1 MPKILIIGA
10 GGQIGSEL
18 TLKLRSIHG
27 TDQVIASDISYENS
41 EIVNSGP
48 FEIVDAKE
56 YSAIKICIEK
66 HQIDTVYLLAAM
78 LSATGEQYPMK
89 AWDLNMNSLF
99 HVLNLAKDGCIKKIF
114 WPSSIAV
121 FGPSTPKKNTAQHT
135 TMEPTTV
142 YGITKQT
149 GERWCEWYHRKYGID
164 VRSLRYP
171 GLISWKTLPGGGT
184 TDYAVEI
191 FHKAL
196 FDHHYE
202 SFLSK
207 DTELPMMYMD
217 DAIKATVKLM
227 EADVNDIKIRSSYNV
242 AAINFT
248 PDDLAESIR
257 QHIKDF
263 KISYEPDFRQ
273 TIADSWPNSIDD
285 SQARNDWG
293 WEHDFDIPKMTES
306 MLKNLAAKYKLNIN

>member
-18 TLKLRSIHG
+18 TIKLRSIHG

-48 FEIVDAKE
+48 FEIVDAKD

-99 HVLNLAKDGCIKKIF
+99 HVLNLAKDGFIKQLF

-121 FGPSTPKKNTAQHT
+121 FGPTTPKDKTPQHT
-135 TMEPTTV
+135 SMEPSTV

-149 GERWCEWYHRKYGID
+149 GERWCEWYHKKYGID

-196 FDHHYE
+196 LDQHYE
-202 SFLSK
+202 PFLSG
-207 DTELPMMYMD
+207 DTELPMMFMD
-217 DAIKATVKLM
+217 DAINATVQLM
-227 EADVNDIKIRSSYNV
+227 QAEKDDITIRSSYNV

-248 PDDLAESIR
+248 PEDLTRELKK
-257 QHIKDF
+257 HIPEFD
-263 KISYEPDFRQ
+263 ISYAPDFRQ

-285 SQARNDWG
+285 SKARKDWG
-293 WEHDFDIPKMTES
+293 WSHEFDIARMTS
-306 MLKNLAAKYKLNIN
+306 TMLENLKSRYN